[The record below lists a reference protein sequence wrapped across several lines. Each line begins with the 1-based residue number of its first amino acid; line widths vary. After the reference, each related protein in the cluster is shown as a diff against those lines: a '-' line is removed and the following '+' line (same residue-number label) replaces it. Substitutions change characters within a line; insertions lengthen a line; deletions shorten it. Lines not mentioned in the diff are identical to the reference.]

1 MAEWQQMEL
10 RKAMSKSFSHLL
22 DASSVATF
30 FVGVIT
36 AENFLMVM
44 GGVASLMAAAN
55 HSFDLYRK
63 MKGRK

>member
-1 MAEWQQMEL
+1 
-10 RKAMSKSFSHLL
+10 MSKSFSHLL